1 MSCEPIVHCVSANEV
16 INKEAKIIY
25 NKFIE
30 SGKNIPKW
38 IKIMANTEDILVGFF
53 TMFKATMDD
62 APLPAI
68 LKWKIANEVSQLNK
82 CEFCVDVTNS
92 QLKQFGLSDDEI
104 KNINEAADE
113 REKVALA
120 FARATTEKAYEIDP
134 ALLVEVKKHF
144 NDEELV
150 ELTAC
155 IGLFNYINRFNDALG
170 VFPDEDK

>member
-1 MSCEPIVHCVSANEV
+1 MSHEPIVHTVNVNEV
-16 INKEAKIIY
+16 TTEQAKAIY

-30 SGKNIPKW
+30 NGKNIPKW
-38 IKIMANTEDILVGFF
+38 MQVMANTEDILVGFF

-68 LKWKIANEVSQLNK
+68 LKWKVANEVSRLNK
-82 CEFCVDVTNS
+82 CEFCVDVTNT
-92 QLKQFGLSDDEI
+92 QLKQYGLSDEDIE
-104 KNINEAADE
+104 KINDTADE

-134 ALLVEVKKHF
+134 TLMKETRKYF
-144 NDEELV
+144 TDEELV

-170 VFPDEDK
+170 VFPEEN